1 MHPALK
7 QQIDQC
13 AVMGGF
19 RSVDEIL
26 AAQKRRGIRAS
37 LRVVAENTK
46 ETKTFYWTDPD
57 R

>member
-7 QQIDQC
+7 QQADQFA
-13 AVMGGF
+13 AVSGH
-19 RSVDEIL
+19 RPVDDIL
-26 AAQKRRGIRAS
+26 AAQKRRSIRAT

-46 ETKTFYWTDPD
+46 ETKPFYWTDPD